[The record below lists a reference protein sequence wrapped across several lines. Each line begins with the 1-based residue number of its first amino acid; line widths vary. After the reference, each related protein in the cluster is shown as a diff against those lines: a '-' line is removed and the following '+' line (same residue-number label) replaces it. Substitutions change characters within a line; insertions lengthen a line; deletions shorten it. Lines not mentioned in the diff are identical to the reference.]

1 MNACSWATS
10 RRRSRRSIR
19 PLTITATDDGR
30 LAPDGP
36 PGNHAAS
43 PSAPLYDGCMLIVHV
58 QIHVKPDFVEAF
70 RRSTIA
76 NARQSVKEP
85 GIARFDLLQ
94 QADDPTRFI
103 LEEAYVDAGA
113 PSKHRE
119 TEHYLTWRNTV
130 AEMMAEPRVRVE
142 YANIFPGD
150 EGW

>member
-113 PSKHRE
+113 LSKHRE